1 MVIRLNKRLNLFVP
15 VAISNFENFKDS
27 FELQIESIVLK
38 DVNANDARE
47 RILSKRPDLSKSINS
62 FMPSNE
68 ELTAKGEEMK
78 DIEVIGFDS
87 KGSKISKTLS
97 LNRLLSYD
105 KNRTL
110 TKCTWLTVII
120 GSYQFLLSHTTK
132 IVEPLSL
139 VSTKGEETLPF
150 FIILTG
156 F

>member
-1 MVIRLNKRLNLFVP
+1 MVIKLKKKLNLFVP

-47 RILSKRPDLSKSINS
+47 RILAKRPDLSESIS
-62 FMPSNE
+62 GFMPSNE

-87 KGSKISKTLS
+87 KGSKIGKTLS

-105 KNRTL
+105 KNKTFD
-110 TKCTWLTVII
+110 KEHMVNGNDWLLSISKITYDKDSRTVI
-120 GSYQFLLSHTTK
+120 F
-132 IVEPLSL
+132 E
-139 VSTKGEETLPF
+139 
-150 FIILTG
+150 
-156 F
+156 

>member
-15 VAISNFENFKDS
+15 APGTSFENFKDS

-105 KNRTL
+105 KNKTFD
-110 TKCTWLTVII
+110 KVHMVNGNDWLLSISKITYDKDSRTVI
-120 GSYQFLLSHTTK
+120 F
-132 IVEPLSL
+132 E
-139 VSTKGEETLPF
+139 
-150 FIILTG
+150 
-156 F
+156 